1 LAGKRR
7 IGALGSSFS
16 TERRRNLVAPRRA
29 AYQGV
34 MEELL
39 RTNNPVTLSFVESLM
54 REAGI
59 GVLVADENMSIM
71 DGSLGILPRRVLVDA
86 DRIEQA
92 RRILRDAGLENEL
105 KG

>member
-1 LAGKRR
+1 
-7 IGALGSSFS
+7 
-16 TERRRNLVAPRRA
+16 
-29 AYQGV
+29 

-54 REAGI
+54 RDAGI

-71 DGSLGILPRRVLVDA
+71 DGSLGILPRRILVEA

-92 RRILRDAGLENEL
+92 RRIVRDAGLENEL

>member
-1 LAGKRR
+1 
-7 IGALGSSFS
+7 
-16 TERRRNLVAPRRA
+16 
-29 AYQGV
+29 

-59 GVLVADENMSIM
+59 GVLIADQNMSIVE
-71 DGSLGILPRRVLVDA
+71 GSIGIIPRRILVEA
-86 DRIEQA
+86 DRIDQA
-92 RRILRDAGLENEL
+92 RRIVRDAGLEKEL